1 MPHKMTKP
9 TVKAGTNKV
18 VSRSPRRSI
27 IARATKAVANTRK
40 AIGKVAGRPTG
51 KPATTVVVRSAAPV
65 RRAPTPARAMAG
77 EGPARRVKTAKKG
90 GAKPVA
96 AKKLA
101 AKKAVPPRTPA
112 RDAATKTPAAKKPAA
127 KKVAAKKV
135 AAKKVAAKNVAAKK
149 VAAKIVAAKNVAA
162 KNVAAKIVAAKKVA
176 AKKVAAKKVAAKKI
190 VAMKI
195 VVKKAVPQK
204 AMVPARGVKRAA
216 GASGQGASRVNGRI
230 AVKSGATRAIARPA
244 PVRPA
249 VTRAAP
255 VRPPRRGYTDERF
268 LNHQRNVLER
278 ERATYLEQAN
288 SLQEEAELLVAE
300 MEPGDIQFDEE
311 SGEGGTV
318 AVDRERDLTLSAQAL
333 EAVEEINAALA
344 KIDSGKYGVCEG
356 CGELIPKLR
365 LEALPYARLCMA
377 CKSGGLSRR

>member
-18 VSRSPRRSI
+18 VSSSPRRSI

-77 EGPARRVKTAKKG
+77 EGPAGRVKPAKQG

-101 AKKAVPPRTPA
+101 AKKAVPPRATA
-112 RDAATKTPAAKKPAA
+112 RDAATKTPAAKKSAA
-127 KKVAAKKV
+127 KKVASVKVIAKKVIAKKV
-135 AAKKVAAKNVAAKK
+135 AGKKIAAKKVIAKKVAGKKIAAKNVIAKNVAAKK
-149 VAAKIVAAKNVAA
+149 AVTR
-162 KNVAAKIVAAKKVA
+162 KVT
-176 AKKVAAKKVAAKKI
+176 AKKI
-190 VAMKI
+190 VA
-195 VVKKAVPQK
+195 KKAVPQK
-204 AMVPARGVKRAA
+204 AMVPARGVKRAS
-216 GASGQGASRVNGRI
+216 GASGQGASRVNRRI

>member
-1 MPHKMTKP
+1 
-9 TVKAGTNKV
+9 
-18 VSRSPRRSI
+18 
-27 IARATKAVANTRK
+27 
-40 AIGKVAGRPTG
+40 
-51 KPATTVVVRSAAPV
+51 
-65 RRAPTPARAMAG
+65 MAG
-77 EGPARRVKTAKKG
+77 EGPAGRVKPAKNG

-101 AKKAVPPRTPA
+101 AKKAVPPRATA
-112 RDAATKTPAAKKPAA
+112 RDAATKTPAAKKSAA
-127 KKVAAKKV
+127 KKVASVKVIAKKVIAKKV
-135 AAKKVAAKNVAAKK
+135 AGKKIAAKNVAAKK
-149 VAAKIVAAKNVAA
+149 VIAKKVAGK
-162 KNVAAKIVAAKKVA
+162 KIAAKKVA
-176 AKKVAAKKVAAKKI
+176 AKKAVTRKVTAKKI
-190 VAMKI
+190 VA
-195 VVKKAVPQK
+195 KKAVPQK
-204 AMVPARGVKRAA
+204 AMVPARGVKRAS
-216 GASGQGASRVNGRI
+216 GASGQGASRVNRRI

>member
-27 IARATKAVANTRK
+27 IARATKAMANTRK

-65 RRAPTPARAMAG
+65 RLVPTPARAKAG
-77 EGPARRVKTAKKG
+77 GGPAERVKTAKKG

-101 AKKAVPPRTPA
+101 AKKAVPPRATA
-112 RDAATKTPAAKKPAA
+112 RGAATKAPVAKKSAAKKAASAKVTAKKVAGKKIAA
-127 KKVAAKKV
+127 KKATAQKVAAKKE
-135 AAKKVAAKNVAAKK
+135 ATKKVATRK
-149 VAAKIVAAKNVAA
+149 VTAEKTV
-162 KNVAAKIVAAKKVA
+162 
-176 AKKVAAKKVAAKKI
+176 AKKI
-190 VAMKI
+190 VA
-195 VVKKAVPQK
+195 KKAAPRK
-204 AMVPARGVKRAA
+204 AMVPTRGVKRAS
-216 GASGQGASRVNGRI
+216 GASGQAASRVNRRI
-230 AVKSGATRAIARPA
+230 AAKSGATRAIARPA

-288 SLQEEAELLVAE
+288 SLQEEAESLVAE

-318 AVDRERDLTLSAQAL
+318 TVDRERDLTISAQAL

-365 LEALPYARLCMA
+365 LEALSYARLCMA

>member
-9 TVKAGTNKV
+9 SVKAGTNKV
-18 VSRSPRRSI
+18 VSGSPRRSI
-27 IARATKAVANTRK
+27 IARATEAVANTRK

-51 KPATTVVVRSAAPV
+51 KSAARSVAPSAAPV
-65 RRAPTPARAMAG
+65 RRALTPARTKAG
-77 EGPARRVKTAKKG
+77 RGPAARVMVTKKG
-90 GAKPVA
+90 GVKPA
-96 AKKLA
+96 AANKVV
-101 AKKAVPPRTPA
+101 AKKAVPSLATA
-112 RDAATKTPAAKKPAA
+112 KDAARKTSAAKTSAAKKAA
-127 KKVAAKKV
+127 VAKKVTLAKTAPKKVAAKKV
-135 AAKKVAAKNVAAKK
+135 AAKKTAAKKTAAKRVTAKK
-149 VAAKIVAAKNVAA
+149 VAAE
-162 KNVAAKIVAAKKVA
+162 
-176 AKKVAAKKVAAKKI
+176 
-190 VAMKI
+190 
-195 VVKKAVPQK
+195 KAVPRK
-204 AMVPARGVKRAA
+204 AVVPARGVTR
-216 GASGQGASRVNGRI
+216 GSGGSGQPASRESRRT
-230 AVKSGATRAIARPA
+230 AVKSGVKRAITRSAAARPA
-244 PVRPA
+244 VI
-249 VTRAAP
+249 RAAP
-255 VRPPRRGYTDERF
+255 VRPPRKGYTDERF
-268 LNHQRNVLER
+268 LNHQRNVLEK

-356 CGELIPKLR
+356 CGELIPRLR

>member
-9 TVKAGTNKV
+9 TVKAGMNKV
-18 VSRSPRRSI
+18 ISRSPRRSF
-27 IARATKAVANTRK
+27 IARATKAVADTRK

-51 KPATTVVVRSAAPV
+51 KPATTVAVRSAAPV
-65 RRAPTPARAMAG
+65 RRAPTPARAKAG
-77 EGPARRVKTAKKG
+77 GGPAGRVKTAKKG

-96 AKKLA
+96 VKKLA
-101 AKKAVPPRTPA
+101 AKKAVPPRATA
-112 RDAATKTPAAKKPAA
+112 RDAATKAPAAKKSAA
-127 KKVAAKKV
+127 KKVAPVKVIAKKATAEKVAAKKVVKKVTAKKATAKTVAAKKV
-135 AAKKVAAKNVAAKK
+135 AAKKEATRKVTAKK
-149 VAAKIVAAKNVAA
+149 TAA
-162 KNVAAKIVAAKKVA
+162 
-176 AKKVAAKKVAAKKI
+176 
-190 VAMKI
+190 
-195 VVKKAVPQK
+195 KKAVPQK
-204 AMVPARGVKRAA
+204 AMVPARGVKRAS
-216 GASGQGASRVNGRI
+216 GASGQAASRVSRRI
-230 AVKSGATRAIARPA
+230 AAKSGATRAIARPA

-268 LNHQRNVLER
+268 LNHQRNVLEK

>member
-1 MPHKMTKP
+1 
-9 TVKAGTNKV
+9 
-18 VSRSPRRSI
+18 
-27 IARATKAVANTRK
+27 
-40 AIGKVAGRPTG
+40 
-51 KPATTVVVRSAAPV
+51 
-65 RRAPTPARAMAG
+65 MAG
-77 EGPARRVKTAKKG
+77 EGPAGRVKPAKQG

-101 AKKAVPPRTPA
+101 AKKAVPPRATA
-112 RDAATKTPAAKKPAA
+112 RDAATKTPAAKKSAA
-127 KKVAAKKV
+127 KKVASVKVIAKKVIAKKV
-135 AAKKVAAKNVAAKK
+135 AGKKIAAKNVAAKK
-149 VAAKIVAAKNVAA
+149 VAAKKAVTR
-162 KNVAAKIVAAKKVA
+162 KVT
-176 AKKVAAKKVAAKKI
+176 AKKI
-190 VAMKI
+190 VA
-195 VVKKAVPQK
+195 KKAVPQK
-204 AMVPARGVKRAA
+204 AMVPARGVKRAS
-216 GASGQGASRVNGRI
+216 GASGQGASRVNRRI

>member
-9 TVKAGTNKV
+9 TVKVGTNKV
-18 VSRSPRRSI
+18 VSSSPRRSI

-77 EGPARRVKTAKKG
+77 EGPAGRVKPAKQG

-101 AKKAVPPRTPA
+101 AKKAVPPRATA
-112 RDAATKTPAAKKPAA
+112 RDAATKTPAAKKSAAKKVASVKVIAKKVIAKKVAGKKIAA
-127 KKVAAKKV
+127 KKVAAKKAV
-135 AAKKVAAKNVAAKK
+135 TRKVT
-149 VAAKIVAAKNVAA
+149 
-162 KNVAAKIVAAKKVA
+162 
-176 AKKVAAKKVAAKKI
+176 AKKI
-190 VAMKI
+190 VA
-195 VVKKAVPQK
+195 KKAVPQK
-204 AMVPARGVKRAA
+204 AMVPARGVKRAS
-216 GASGQGASRVNGRI
+216 GASGQGASRVNRRI